1 MHKYLVILWV
11 GLWTVCAWA
20 GEAAGNLAVLD
31 LSAGEGV
38 KASEARMIADRLET
52 ELIQTGT
59 YTVLE
64 RRRMDEILTEQGFQQ
79 SGACD
84 ETSCGVQVGQLLGV
98 DLIVTGSLGKVGSVY
113 SLNIKMMDVGSGRI
127 LQSQAVDV
135 EGDLSKVLTE
145 GCHLLAG
152 KLSSGAKP
160 GEVSAVRSYRTWWIA
175 GGAVLLAAA
184 GVGTWLMLA
193 NEDDNVL
200 TVNRT
205 LQ

>member
-1 MHKYLVILWV
+1 MQKILMILWL
-11 GLWTVCAWA
+11 GLWAACAWA
-20 GEAAGNLAVLD
+20 GEAKGNLAVLD

-38 KASEARMIADRLET
+38 KASEARLIADRLET
-52 ELIQTGT
+52 ELIQTST

-79 SGACD
+79 SGSCD

-98 DLIVTGSLGKVGSVY
+98 DFIVTGSLGKVGSVY
-113 SLNIKMMDVGSGRI
+113 SLNVKMMDVGSGRI

-152 KLSSGAKP
+152 KLSGGGKA
-160 GEVSAVRSYRTWWIA
+160 GEVTALQSSRAWWIA

-184 GVGTWLMLA
+184 GVGTWLMLG